1 MSGAWG
7 RTNKMVTVPY
17 DKSSVQSIFEF
28 ALRLTGKTLAE
39 MVSLPEG
46 VTNKR
51 NRGDLGTLIEKY
63 YFEHQP
69 PTNLG
74 PDFPDAN
81 LELKTTGLLRNK
93 QGKFKAKERLVLT
106 MINYEVISEEN
117 WEKSYFL
124 KKCKL
129 MLILFYLYKK
139 DIAVYD
145 RKFVLKPLIYRM
157 SDEDAIVIQRD
168 WETIRQKVL
177 DGKAHELSEGDT
189 FYLGACRKGSGGENE
204 NLQKQPFSK
213 ELAKSRA
220 FSFKQGYV
228 NRLIDGHIDGE
239 ATLGITNSTS
249 FEQAT
254 ALRFN
259 PFIGKTIE
267 EISSAISFYKKG
279 SNQKAFHRLM
289 ANRILSAGNQSI
301 VEVEKAGIEIK
312 TIRLKANR
320 QPRES
325 MSFPGF
331 RTLEIV
337 NQDWDESSFAEKLER
352 KFLLVIFQTRED
364 GVEVLY
370 KVAYWNMPYQDRM
383 EAKRVWE
390 ETKKRAAI
398 DAKNLPGASES
409 HVAHVRPKARDGED
423 KELTPQGEMVVKKCF
438 WLNSG
443 YIAQIVESL

>member
-1 MSGAWG
+1 M
-7 RTNKMVTVPY
+7 TKY
-17 DKSSVQSIFEF
+17 DKSSIQSIFEF
-28 ALRLTGKTLAE
+28 ALKLAGNSLAE
-39 MVSLPEG
+39 MVSLPEE
-46 VTNKR
+46 VTNNR
-51 NRGDLGTLIEKY
+51 NRGDLGNLIEKY

-81 LELKTTGLLRNK
+81 LELKTTGLLLNK
-93 QGKFKAKERLVLT
+93 QGKFRAKERLVLT
-106 MINYEVISEEN
+106 MINYGVIAEEE

-129 MLILFYLYKK
+129 MLILFYLYNKAL
-139 DIAVYD
+139 AVHHQ
-145 RKFVLKPLIYRM
+145 KFVLKPLIYRM
-157 SDEDAIVIQRD
+157 SDEDALVIQRD
-168 WETIRQKVL
+168 WETIRKKVL

-204 NLQKQPFSK
+204 ILQKQPFSI
-213 ELAKSRA
+213 EPAKSRA

-228 NRLIDGHIDGE
+228 NRLIDRHIAGE
-239 ATLGITNSTS
+239 ATLGITNSIS
-249 FEQAT
+249 FEEAT

-259 PFIGKTIE
+259 PFVGKTVE
-267 EISSAISFYKKG
+267 QISSAVSFHKKG
-279 SNQKAFHRLM
+279 SNQKAFHRLL
-289 ANRILSAGNQSI
+289 ANRVLAAGSQS
-301 VEVEKAGIEIK
+301 VAEVEKAGIEIK
-312 TIRLKANR
+312 TIRLKANG

-325 MSFPGF
+325 MSFPRF
-331 RTLEIV
+331 RTIEILD
-337 NQDWDESSFAEKLER
+337 QEWDESSFAEKLER
-352 KFLLVIFQTRED
+352 KFLLVIFQTRKD

-390 ETKKRAAI
+390 ETKRRAAI
-398 DAKNLPGASES
+398 DAKNLPKATES